1 MGMEGEFRGGGVWL
15 GTGDVND
22 GIRGLL
28 TMVGSFF

>member
-1 MGMEGEFRGGGVWL
+1 MGMEGEFRGGVWL